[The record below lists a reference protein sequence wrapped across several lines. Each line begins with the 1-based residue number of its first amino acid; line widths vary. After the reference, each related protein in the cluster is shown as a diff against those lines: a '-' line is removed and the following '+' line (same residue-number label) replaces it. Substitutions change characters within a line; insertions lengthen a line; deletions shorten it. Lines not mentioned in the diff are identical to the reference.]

1 MKNKF
6 KPILS
11 VLLVLTMLLG
21 LLAAFPLT
29 TSAAINA
36 VWWTDASDM
45 TDFTASINTEW
56 VSSSSWYCLCKYDEA
71 SERYVQVEGGY
82 AVGCVGTRTLVDFE
96 KVIRQNGSGKYKVEI
111 DTTSGT
117 TYESAEKTYMPFLRN
132 LVMSNSATLF
142 EPCV

>member
-11 VLLVLTMLLG
+11 VLLVLTVLLG

-45 TDFTASINTEW
+45 TDFTASINTAW
-56 VSSSSWYCLCKYDEA
+56 VSSSS
-71 SERYVQVEGGY
+71 
-82 AVGCVGTRTLVDFE
+82 
-96 KVIRQNGSGKYKVEI
+96 
-111 DTTSGT
+111 
-117 TYESAEKTYMPFLRN
+117 
-132 LVMSNSATLF
+132 
-142 EPCV
+142 

>member
-56 VSSSSWYCLCKYDEA
+56 VSSSSWYRLQKYDEA
-71 SERYVQVEGGY
+71 SEQYVQVRGACGY
-82 AVGCVGTRTLVDFE
+82 VGTARRAQWLSSVRST
-96 KVIRQNGSGKYKVEI
+96 
-111 DTTSGT
+111 
-117 TYESAEKTYMPFLRN
+117 
-132 LVMSNSATLF
+132 ATR
-142 EPCV
+142 